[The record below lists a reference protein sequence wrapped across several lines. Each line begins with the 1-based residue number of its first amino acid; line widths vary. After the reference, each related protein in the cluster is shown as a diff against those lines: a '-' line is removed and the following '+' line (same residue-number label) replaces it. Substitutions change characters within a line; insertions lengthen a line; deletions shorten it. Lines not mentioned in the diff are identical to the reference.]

1 MSKKRKL
8 QKREETGSLSMTA
21 VQQAQRAASQ
31 FRASRVNEEGQGF
44 QERSP
49 RKNAVHRFLDVG
61 DLVENICSEKIV
73 AYKM

>member
-31 FRASRVNEEGQGF
+31 FRASRVIEEGQGF
-44 QERSP
+44 QGRLQG
-49 RKNAVHRFLDVG
+49 RMQFTDFLMWVI
-61 DLVENICSEKIV
+61 LLKIF
-73 AYKM
+73 AQKR